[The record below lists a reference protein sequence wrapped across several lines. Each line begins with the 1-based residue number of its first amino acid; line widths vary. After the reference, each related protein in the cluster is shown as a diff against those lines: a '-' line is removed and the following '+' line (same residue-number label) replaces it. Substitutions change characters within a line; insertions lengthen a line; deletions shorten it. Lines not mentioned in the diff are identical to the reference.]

1 MKFVSRAVV
10 DQNKEEEIVRDGEP
24 ESMTFANLQWSWW
37 ICNKDS
43 YSFAK
48 GSSTNAPQEDY
59 DPRTLYERL
68 QEQKNI
74 KEELFQ
80 EQTRLSNLIKR
91 VDDEEAEYYQTLSDV
106 QEKLDI
112 EQKEKEREELEAF
125 RRCVDLLWNHFRFTM
140 VEYTVRAVEQQRSTS
155 TTTTEPP
162 TTVNT
167 KPSTSTANNA
177 TRRKSSKNAL
187 DGLVVVKKKRSAD
200 EKNDDDSDEQPEA
213 KKPKP
218 TEQKTSKE
226 SAGSNTLSSLM
237 AAYSSDSEDE

>member
-1 MKFVSRAVV
+1 M
-10 DQNKEEEIVRDGEP
+10 Q
-24 ESMTFANLQWSWW
+24 
-37 ICNKDS
+37 
-43 YSFAK
+43 
-48 GSSTNAPQEDY
+48 GSSTSAPQEDY

-112 EQKEKEREELEAF
+112 EQREKEREELDAF
-125 RRCVDLLWNHFRFTM
+125 R
-140 VEYTVRAVEQQRSTS
+140 RAVEQTRNTATKTEPPAPQNPKPS
-155 TTTTEPP
+155 TTT
-162 TTVNT
+162 
-167 KPSTSTANNA
+167 NA

-187 DGLVVVKKKRSAD
+187 DGLVIVKKKRSSD
-200 EKNDDDSDEQPEA
+200 EKDDDDGDDQPEA

-218 TEQKTSKE
+218 TEQKEQKSV
-226 SAGSNTLSSLM
+226 GSNTLSSLM
-237 AAYSSDSEDE
+237 AAYSSDDSEDE